1 MRVLVGTSQRV
12 AGSSASLARWEP
24 RFRYTLAY
32 MRTER
37 LEPVFAQLK
46 ARGEAALIAYITAGD
61 PSLERLPDILR
72 LLHDSGVDITEVG
85 FPFSDPLADGPVI
98 QAAMHRALQNGTTL
112 PRVLET
118 VAQIRSQLPMPLIAF
133 TYYNPVQR
141 YGLERFARDAV
152 QAGFTAC
159 LMTDLPPDEADE
171 WLHYARQYALQPI
184 FLLTPTSTT
193 ARIRLAAERGQGFL
207 YCVSRTGVTG
217 ARDQLPPDLPDLVA
231 RIREQT
237 SLPIAVGFGVSKP
250 DHVRQIAQ
258 FADGAVVGSQ
268 LVRFLHE
275 FADSPHWQTAIGE
288 YLRGLKAAAR
298 R

>member
-1 MRVLVGTSQRV
+1 
-12 AGSSASLARWEP
+12 
-24 RFRYTLAY
+24 

-37 LEPVFAQLK
+37 LEPVFAALR

-61 PSLERLPDILR
+61 PSLERLPAILQ
-72 LLHDSGVDITEVG
+72 LLCDSGVDMAEVG

-98 QAAMHRALQNGTTL
+98 QAAMHRALQGGTTL

-118 VAQIRSQLPMPLIAF
+118 VARVSPTLPMPLIAF

-171 WLHYARQYALQPI
+171 WLCYARQYGLQPI

-193 ARIRLAAERGQGFL
+193 ERIRLVAERGQGFI

-231 RIREQT
+231 RIRAHT
-237 SLPIAVGFGVSKP
+237 AMPIAVGFGVSKAE
-250 DHVRQIAQ
+250 HVRQIARI
-258 FADGAVVGSQ
+258 ADGAVVGSQ
-268 LVRFLHE
+268 LVRYLHE

-288 YLRGLKAAAR
+288 YLRGLKAATK
-298 R
+298 

>member
-1 MRVLVGTSQRV
+1 MRV
-12 AGSSASLARWEP
+12 
-24 RFRYTLAY
+24 
-32 MRTER
+32 ER
-37 LEPVFAQLK
+37 LETVFETLR

-72 LLHDSGVDITEVG
+72 LLQDSGVDMVEVG

-98 QAAMHRALQNGTTL
+98 QAAMYRALQQGTTL
-112 PRVLET
+112 PKVLEAIAAVSPT
-118 VAQIRSQLPMPLIAF
+118 IQMPLIAF

-141 YGLERFARDAV
+141 YGLERFAREAV
-152 QAGFTAC
+152 AAGFTAC

-171 WLHYARQYALQPI
+171 WLRHARQHGLQPI

-193 ARIRLAAERGQGFL
+193 ERIRLVAARGQGFI

-217 ARDQLPPDLPDLVA
+217 ARDQLPPDLPELIQ
-231 RIREQT
+231 RIRQHT

-258 FADGAVVGSQ
+258 IADGAVVGSQ
-268 LVRFLHE
+268 LVQYLHE

-288 YLRGLKAAAR
+288 YLRGLKQATR
-298 R
+298 H

>member
-1 MRVLVGTSQRV
+1 
-12 AGSSASLARWEP
+12 
-24 RFRYTLAY
+24 
-32 MRTER
+32 MRTAR
-37 LEPVFAQLK
+37 LEPVFEQLK
-46 ARGEAALIAYITAGD
+46 ARGEIALIAYITAGD
-61 PSLERLPDILR
+61 PSLKRLPDILR
-72 LLHDSGVDITEVG
+72 LLHESGVDMVEVG

-118 VAQIRSQLPMPLIAF
+118 VAQLSPSLPIPLIAF

-171 WLHYARQYALQPI
+171 WLHHAWQHALQPI

-193 ARIRLAAERGQGFL
+193 ARIRLVAERGQGFI

-217 ARDQLPPDLPDLVA
+217 ARDQLPPDLPNLVA
-231 RIREQT
+231 RIREH
-237 SLPIAVGFGVSKP
+237 SNLPIAVGFGVSKP
-250 DHVRQIAQ
+250 EHVQQIAQ

-268 LVRFLHE
+268 LVHYLHE
-275 FADSPHWQTAIGE
+275 CVDSPHWQTAIGE
-288 YLRGLKAAAR
+288 YLRGLKAATR

>member
-1 MRVLVGTSQRV
+1 MRIT
-12 AGSSASLARWEP
+12 
-24 RFRYTLAY
+24 
-32 MRTER
+32 R
-37 LEPVFAQLK
+37 LEPVFERLK
-46 ARGEAALIAYITAGD
+46 AQGEAALIAYLTAGD

-72 LLHDSGVDITEVG
+72 LLHDSGVDMVEVG

-112 PRVLET
+112 PRVLDA
-118 VAQIRSQLPMPLIAF
+118 VAQVSSTVPIPLIAF

-141 YGLERFARDAV
+141 YGLEKFARDAV

-171 WLHYARQYALQPI
+171 WLRSARQHSLQPI
-184 FLLTPTSTT
+184 FLLTPTST
-193 ARIRLAAERGQGFL
+193 AERIRLVAARGEGFI

-231 RIREQT
+231 RIRAHS

-258 FADGAVVGSQ
+258 IADGAVVGSQ
-268 LVRFLHE
+268 LVRYLHE

-288 YLRGLKAAAR
+288 YLRGLKTATR

>member
-1 MRVLVGTSQRV
+1 
-12 AGSSASLARWEP
+12 
-24 RFRYTLAY
+24 

-37 LEPVFAQLK
+37 LEPIFDHLRLQ
-46 ARGEAALIAYITAGD
+46 GEAALIAYITAGD
-61 PSLERLPDILR
+61 PSLKQLPDILQ
-72 LLHDSGVDITEVG
+72 LLQDSGVDMVEVG

-98 QAAMHRALQNGTTL
+98 QAAMHRALRGGATL

-118 VAQIRSQLPMPLIAF
+118 ITQASQRVSVPLIAF

-141 YGLERFARDAV
+141 YGLERFAREAV

-159 LMTDLPPDEADE
+159 LITDLPPDEADA
-171 WLHYARQYALQPI
+171 WLRCARQYALQSI
-184 FLLTPTSTT
+184 FLLTPTST
-193 ARIRLAAERGQGFL
+193 AERIRLVAERGQGFI

-217 ARDQLPPDLPDLVA
+217 ARDQLPPDLFDLVA
-231 RIREQT
+231 RIREH
-237 SLPIAVGFGVSKP
+237 SPLPIAVGFGVSKP

-258 FADGAVVGSQ
+258 IADGAVVGSQ
-268 LVRFLHE
+268 LVHYLHE
-275 FADSPHWQTAIGE
+275 FAESPHWQTAIGE

>member
-1 MRVLVGTSQRV
+1 MR
-12 AGSSASLARWEP
+12 A
-24 RFRYTLAY
+24 
-32 MRTER
+32 ER
-37 LEPVFAQLK
+37 LEPVFEQIK
-46 ARGEAALIAYITAGD
+46 TRGEAALIAYITAGD
-61 PSLERLPDILR
+61 PSLERLPDILH
-72 LLHDSGVDITEVG
+72 LLQDSGVDMVEVG

-98 QAAMHRALQNGTTL
+98 QAAMHRALQRGTTL
-112 PRVLET
+112 PRVLEA
-118 VAQIRSQLPMPLIAF
+118 VSQVSGDLTIPLIAF

-141 YGLERFARDAV
+141 YGVERFARDAI

-193 ARIRLAAERGQGFL
+193 ERIRLVAGRGQGFI

-231 RIREQT
+231 RIREHS

-250 DHVRQIAQ
+250 EHVRQIAQ
-258 FADGAVVGSQ
+258 IADGAVVGSQ
-268 LVRFLHE
+268 LVRYLHE

-288 YLRGLKAAAR
+288 YLRGLKTATKVR
-298 R
+298 

>member
-1 MRVLVGTSQRV
+1 
-12 AGSSASLARWEP
+12 
-24 RFRYTLAY
+24 

-72 LLHDSGVDITEVG
+72 LLHDSGVDMAEVG

-118 VAQIRSQLPMPLIAF
+118 VAQISPQLSMPLIAF

-141 YGLERFARDAV
+141 YGLERFARDAA

-193 ARIRLAAERGQGFL
+193 ERIRLAAERGQGFL

-268 LVRFLHE
+268 LVRYLHE
-275 FADSPHWQTAIGE
+275 FAESPHWQTAIGE
-288 YLRGLKAAAR
+288 YLRGLKAAAKR
-298 R
+298 